1 MPDSAPAPEPETTE
15 PVVQPVRP
23 HAELL
28 THSLDE
34 SHKLPLGKAPIQVP
48 LRIIAVRAG
57 KALEKRMISLGM
69 PLGTEVEIIQRRGQS
84 VVLVVGSSRIA
95 LGTGMV
101 SKIMVE
107 VI

>member
-1 MPDSAPAPEPETTE
+1 MSSRVPDPDNGGIE

-28 THSLDE
+28 TRSVDQ
-34 SHKLPLGKAPIQVP
+34 SHFLPLGQAPMTIP
-48 LRIIAVRAG
+48 LRITAVRAG
-57 KALEKRMISLGM
+57 KKLEKRMISMGM
-69 PLGTEVEIIQRRGQS
+69 PLGTEIEILYRRGGS
-84 VVLVVGSSRIA
+84 VVLVVGTSRIA
-95 LGTGMV
+95 LGAGMV

>member
-1 MPDSAPAPEPETTE
+1 MSNLIPDPEPESTE

-28 THSLDE
+28 TRSLDQ
-34 SHKLPLGKAPIQVP
+34 SHFLPLGKAPVAIP
-48 LRIIAVRAG
+48 LRITAVRAG
-57 KALEKRMISLGM
+57 KKLEKRMISMGM
-69 PLGTEVEIIQRRGQS
+69 PLGTEIEIMYRRGGS
-84 VVLVVGSSRIA
+84 VVLVVGTSRIA
-95 LGTGMV
+95 LGAGMV

>member
-1 MPDSAPAPEPETTE
+1 MSNLIPDPDIVITE

-28 THSLDE
+28 TRSLDQ
-34 SHKLPLGKAPIQVP
+34 SHSLPLGKASVGVP
-48 LRIIAVRAG
+48 LRITAVRAG
-57 KALEKRMISLGM
+57 KTLEKRMISMGM
-69 PLGTEVEIIQRRGQS
+69 PLGTEIEILYRRGGS

-95 LGTGMV
+95 LGMGMV